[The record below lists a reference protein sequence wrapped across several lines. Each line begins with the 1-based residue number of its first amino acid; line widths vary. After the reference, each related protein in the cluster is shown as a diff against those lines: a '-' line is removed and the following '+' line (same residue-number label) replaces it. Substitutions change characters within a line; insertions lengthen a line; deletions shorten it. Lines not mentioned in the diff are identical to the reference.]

1 MPGLCVRIANRSN
14 SCKAKIDSTSTSS
27 CNFVEGMCIA
37 SNIGCAT
44 YIIDI
49 IIIIVGIEGEA
60 NIGTA
65 GIIFVDSKN
74 DSTM

>member
-1 MPGLCVRIANRSN
+1 MSGLCVRIANRSN
-14 SCKAKIDSTSTSS
+14 SCKAKIGSTIS
-27 CNFVEGMCIA
+27 CNFIDSIIIG